1 MLLLLLLV
9 LVQGVN
15 LGREDV
21 VKPAYS
27 KDVSSAETLSASP
40 APFSKVCSGTVL

>member
-15 LGREDV
+15 LGRED